1 MFVDIKSLK
10 LITAE
15 NLLTPHVKGK
25 MKNGVRQPK
34 VPINPFVC
42 LNMLQCT
49 NFKRHIRAM
58 LQCIAELPE
67 TEQVQFKDVV
77 LACVDRR
84 EQPDDILQMVQNL
97 AKTSHYENELLE
109 AQKIKEGEF
118 LLSSSNLVRGLVS
131 SKGHFFENDLSSY
144 GKLICLNERE
154 VQFWKD
160 VKFPEVIDV
169 SRCSEVMFEWC
180 DFNGVSS
187 VLFKDGAR
195 ALLFEGKNLPKNLD
209 VSMCADVEIY
219 NCNLD
224 GWTALPLKEGATIR
238 LNRTQNLPANL
249 DVSKSPEVSLSGC
262 DLANQPN
269 LRFKDGAMIN
279 LSQAYHLPKN
289 LDVSMCDRVEM
300 CHCDLSELPN
310 IRFKDGAKV
319 SLWKATNLPENLDVS
334 MCAEIN
340 LVGCDLANLS
350 HLRFK
355 DGAQVFMSYAKNLPH
370 NIDVSPCSWLDWRN
384 CDLKDQADLVFRS
397 GAHVVLRETKNLH
410 GKLDLSMCDFV
421 QFDDCDMFGVERL
434 ILKNKKQKY
443 QSRLFDAKNWRGE
456 LFLADDKVRMFSLRI
471 NDEFKSF
478 ASKIFDRDR

>member
-10 LITAE
+10 LIKAE
-15 NLLTPHVKGK
+15 NLLTPHTKGK

-67 TEQVQFKDVV
+67 AEQVQFKDVV

-118 LLSSSNLVRGLVS
+118 LLSSSNLVRGLAS

-195 ALLFEGKNLPKNLD
+195 ALFFDDKNLPKDLD
-209 VSMCADVEIY
+209 VSMCSDVNFS
-219 NCNLD
+219 NCDLE
-224 GWTALPLKEGATIR
+224 GWTQLPLRDGARIDLR
-238 LNRTQNLPANL
+238 QVKNLPANL
-249 DVSKSPEVSLSGC
+249 DVSMCSEINLVGC
-262 DLANQPN
+262 DLANQSN

-279 LSQAYHLPKN
+279 LSKAYHLPKN
-289 LDVSMCDRVEM
+289 LDVSMCDGVEM
-300 CHCDLSELPN
+300 CHCDLSELN
-310 IRFKDGAKV
+310 DIRFKDGAKV
-319 SLWKATNLPENLDVS
+319 SLWQATNLPKNLDVS
-334 MCAEIN
+334 MCSEIN
-340 LVGCDLANLS
+340 LVWCDLANLS

-355 DGAQVFMSYAKNLPH
+355 DGAQVYMSYAQNLPP
-370 NIDVSPCSWLDWRN
+370 NIDVSPCARLEWRG
-384 CDLKDQADLVFRS
+384 CDLKNQDDLVFRP
-397 GAHVVLRETKNLH
+397 GAYVILREAKNLH
-410 GKLDLSMCDFV
+410 GKLDLSMCDYV
-421 QFDDCDMFGVERL
+421 QLADNDMHGVERL
-434 ILKNKKQKY
+434 ILKNEKQKY
-443 QSRLFDAKNWRGE
+443 EAGLFDAKDWRGE
-456 LFLADDKVRMFSLRI
+456 LFFADDKIKMLSLRI

>member
-34 VPINPFVC
+34 TPITPDVC
-42 LNMLQCT
+42 MKVLQCS
-49 NFKRHIRAM
+49 NFERHIRSM
-58 LQCIAELPE
+58 LQCIEQLPQS
-67 TEQVQFKDVV
+67 EQAQFKDVV

-84 EQPDDILQMVQNL
+84 EQPDNILKMVENL
-97 AKTSHYENELLE
+97 AQTSHYENELLE

-131 SKGHFFENDLSSY
+131 SKKHFFENDLSSY
-144 GKLICLNERE
+144 GKLISLNEGQ

-169 SRCSEVMFEWC
+169 SRCSEVMFDWC

-195 ALLFEGKNLPKNLD
+195 ALLFNGKNLPKNLD
-209 VSMCADVEIY
+209 FSMCADVEIY

-224 GWTALPLKEGATIR
+224 GWTALPLKEGATIG
-238 LNRTQNLPANL
+238 LNRTRNLPENL
-249 DVSKSPEVSLSGC
+249 DVSKCSEVNLSGC

-279 LSQAYHLPKN
+279 LSKAYHLPKN
-289 LDVSMCDRVEM
+289 LDISMCDRVEM
-300 CHCDLSELPN
+300 CHCDLSELDD

-319 SLWKATNLPENLDVS
+319 SLWQATNLPKNLDVS
-334 MCAEIN
+334 MCPEIN

-355 DGAQVFMSYAKNLPH
+355 DGAQVYMSYAKNLPP
-370 NIDVSPCSWLDWRN
+370 NIDVSTCARLEWRG
-384 CDLKDQADLVFRS
+384 CDLKNQDDLVFRP
-397 GAHVVLRETKNLH
+397 GAYVILRETKNLH
-410 GKLDLSMCDFV
+410 GNLDVSMCDFV
-421 QFDDCDMFGVERL
+421 QLADSDMHGVERL
-434 ILKNKKQKY
+434 ILKNEKQKY
-443 QSRLFDAKNWRGE
+443 QAGLFDAKDWRGE
-456 LFLADDKVRMFSLRI
+456 LFFADDKVRMFSLRF

-478 ASKIFDRDR
+478 ASKIFGRGR

>member
-34 VPINPFVC
+34 TPITPDVC
-42 LNMLQCT
+42 MNVLQCS
-49 NFKRHIRAM
+49 NFERHIQGM
-58 LQCIAELPE
+58 LQCIEQLPVS
-67 TEQVQFKDVV
+67 EQAQFKDVV

-84 EQPDDILQMVQNL
+84 EQPDDIIEMVKNL
-97 AKTSHYENELLE
+97 AQASHYEEELLE

-131 SKGHFFENDLSSY
+131 FKGYFFENDLSSY
-144 GKLICLNERE
+144 GKLISLNEGR

-187 VLFKDGAR
+187 VLFKDGAGV
-195 ALLFEGKNLPKNLD
+195 LLFEDKNLPKNLD

-224 GWTALPLKEGATIR
+224 GWTALPLKEGATIG
-238 LNRTQNLPANL
+238 LNRTQNLPENL
-249 DVSKSPEVSLSGC
+249 DVSKCLNVNLSGC

-269 LRFKDGAMIN
+269 LRFKDGAAIN
-279 LSQAYHLPKN
+279 LSKAYHLPKN

-300 CHCDLSELPN
+300 CHCDLGEVAD
-310 IRFKDGAKV
+310 IHFKEGATV
-319 SLWKATNLPENLDVS
+319 SLWQATNLPKNLDVS
-334 MCAEIN
+334 MCPEIN
-340 LVGCDLANLS
+340 LVGCDLASLS
-350 HLRFK
+350 HLQFK
-355 DGAQVFMSYAKNLPH
+355 DGAQVLMSGAQNLPP
-370 NIDVSPCSWLDWRN
+370 NIDVSPCARLDWRG
-384 CDLKDQADLVFRS
+384 CDLKNQDDLVFRP
-397 GAHVVLRETKNLH
+397 GAHVILRETKNLH
-410 GKLDLSMCDFV
+410 GNLDLSMCDFV
-421 QFDDCDMFGVERL
+421 QLADSDMHGVERL
-434 ILKNKKQKY
+434 ILKNEKQKY
-443 QSRLFDAKNWRGE
+443 EAGLFDAKDWRGE
-456 LFLADDKVRMFSLRI
+456 LFFADDKIKMLSLRL